1 MIEEATRGCRGE
13 NLRCEGNFTPND
25 ALKGRRSPRAKHAW
39 CDSMIDVG
47 T

>member
-1 MIEEATRGCRGE
+1 VDAVVRISVV
-13 NLRCEGNFTPND
+13 EGIFTPND
-25 ALKGRRSPRAKHAW
+25 ALKGRGSPRAKHAW